1 MPSSGTHS
9 DQHSRSRS
17 FAIRKAVLVKNFGN
31 GPKWLRGRITHC
43 IGPLS
48 YRVFLRDGRSVR
60 RYVDHLQPHHV
71 RSSDLPDPNTDDYSD
86 VPSLPTSPRHSQ
98 RNCGPPSR
106 YAPYVWGGK

>member
-48 YRVFLRDGRSVR
+48 YRVFLRDGGPQFLCEWRGEVG
-60 RYVDHLQPHHV
+60 
-71 RSSDLPDPNTDDYSD
+71 SDG
-86 VPSLPTSPRHSQ
+86 TSE
-98 RNCGPPSR
+98 
-106 YAPYVWGGK
+106 